1 MLDDRKRRISEV
13 YPYLSESGFWINA
26 IKKRISGVLMSGRL
40 FKGRAG
46 QCPLKHDQPASGQ
59 LILRR
64 IFFGGLLAMFLAC
77 SGCAPS
83 IHDAIAR
90 GNMDLVRSL
99 LTENPD
105 LVRALD
111 GKQKTPLHSA
121 VTYKQMEA
129 LQLLLEKGADI
140 GARDVT
146 GMTPLHVAAM
156 LGRHD
161 EAKWL
166 LENGAD
172 PKIMDDYGDMPIH
185 TAAIFGHGQII
196 GLFVDL
202 GMSPDIPNG
211 KGQTPEEIAREYRQ
225 ERVAAYIAHL
235 RDRQ

>member
-1 MLDDRKRRISEV
+1 M
-13 YPYLSESGFWINA
+13 YLYFSESSFWINA
-26 IKKRISGVLMSGRL
+26 MKKKISGVLMSGRF

-46 QCPLKHDQPASGQ
+46 QRLLKYEQAPSGQ
-59 LILRR
+59 SILRH
-64 IFFGGLLAMFLAC
+64 IFRGAVLVTFLAC

-156 LGRHD
+156 LGRRD

-166 LENGAD
+166 LDHGAD
-172 PKIMDDYGDMPIH
+172 PKIMDDYGDMPMH

-196 GLFVDL
+196 GLFVAL
-202 GMSPDIPNG
+202 GMPPDIPNG